1 MFGRKKFKDSGLYV
15 GDYVDFDE
23 TELVINKVFE
33 RKNKLIRPPVANV
46 TQVLIV
52 IAPKPKP
59 DFYLVDKII
68 VKCLSVGIKPI
79 LIINKCDILS
89 AKLEQNILEQYTAV
103 CDILILSTRQNV
115 GIDLL
120 KEKLVN
126 NLNVFT
132 GQSAV
137 GKSSIINTLVPN
149 RHSQVGEL
157 SKKIERGKNCTR
169 HSEIFN
175 IDDNTQIVDTPGFS
189 VLDMDGI
196 DSKTLCDYYPDFLAF
211 QKDCKYNTC
220 VHIGESETNCAIKR
234 AVSNGQINKQRY
246 SRYCELYQQLKDKE
260 DKLYE

>member
-1 MFGRKKFKDSGLYV
+1 MFV

-33 RKNKLIRPPVANV
+33 RKNKLIRPPVSNV

-89 AKLEQNILEQYTAV
+89 AKLEQNILTQYNNV
-103 CDILILSTRQNV
+103 CDILTISTKHNI

-120 KEKLVN
+120 KESLHH

-137 GKSSIINTLVPN
+137 GKSSIINTLLPN
-149 RHSQVGEL
+149 KQSAVGEL

-169 HSEIFN
+169 HCEIFN
-175 IDDNTQIVDTPGFS
+175 VDECTQIVDTPGFS

-196 DSKTLCDYYPDFLAF
+196 DSKTLCDYYPDFLPF
-211 QKDCKYNTC
+211 QKDCRYNTC
-220 VHIGESETNCAIKR
+220 VHIGESETNCAIKQ
-234 AVSNGQINKQRY
+234 AVSSGAINHERY

-260 DKLYE
+260 DKLYA